1 MGGKPS
7 FETGKGATFAAA
19 VFFVF
24 EIVAATA
31 SAEAA
36 AAFDRTCAVGLEAAA
51 YAAGNSS

>member
-1 MGGKPS
+1 MM
-7 FETGKGATFAAA
+7 AAYAALRVA
-19 VFFVF
+19 VHLDR
-24 EIVAATA
+24 AN

>member
-36 AAFDRTCAVGLEAAA
+36 AEAASPQSR
-51 YAAGNSS
+51 NTKLPR